1 MTHSLRSLDAFSD
14 ACTSLFPLPWQP
26 EICRW
31 LFACVQRWLL
41 RRQYERCQSPSIS
54 RMNLS
59 NLTVAWYHPPKS
71 ITTIKT
77 KGLSGNDDR
86 RSKSK
91 RAISTMSALAR
102 GEKGFSQVTSLSTSI
117 RRSRRNV
124 RTYLAVNTTPSLPS
138 SFPLSHTHTRV
149 FHSLSLSLSLPF
161 SAFSSQ
167 KFLRVRRRSQGRC
180 LLRRCIALAAVSTSV
195 TPASWRNL
203 QDNSFIPIWIESF
216 SSPRFARRCCLW
228 KGNALDYIM
237 VVKVVWRRISI

>member
-1 MTHSLRSLDAFSD
+1 MTTGVQKVKGQFLQCLH
-14 ACTSLFPLPWQP
+14 
-26 EICRW
+26 W
-31 LFACVQRWLL
+31 L
-41 RRQYERCQSPSIS
+41 E
-54 RMNLS
+54 
-59 NLTVAWYHPPKS
+59 
-71 ITTIKT
+71 
-77 KGLSGNDDR
+77 G
-86 RSKSK
+86 K
-91 RAISTMSALAR
+91 RD
-102 GEKGFSQVTSLSTSI
+102 
-117 RRSRRNV
+117 SRRWQV
-124 RTYLAVNTTPSLPS
+124 SQPRYDAVGGTSGPTWPLTLPLHYLPL
-138 SFPLSHTHTRV
+138 FLSHTHT
-149 FHSLSLSLSLPF
+149 HASSTLSLSLSLPF